1 MDKGRC
7 TILNSEELW
16 AQARQLFAGG
26 VNSPVRAAVKP
37 FPFYVERGKGAYIY
51 TVEGNKFIDYV
62 LGYGPLILG
71 HSPESVKRKIIEQLE
86 KGWLFGTPSKL
97 EIELAKK
104 ISSHIPSAQKIRF
117 VNSGTEATMAAIRL
131 ARGYSKRSKILKFSG
146 NYHGAHD
153 YTLVEAGSAATEY
166 NVTTSDGI
174 PMEIMKTVE
183 ICEFNDLD
191 CVDKKLRN
199 EDIAAAL
206 LEPIMGNAGVILP
219 EKGFLSGL
227 RELTKSYN
235 SLLIFDEVITGFRID
250 IGGAQSYYQIYP
262 DITTLGKIIGGGFP
276 IGAVAGKAEII
287 DNFTP
292 AGRVFNAG
300 TFNANPISMIAGI
313 ATIEELEKEYPYNIA
328 NKASK
333 TLVEELERLLKIK
346 HTINHIGSMFQVFF
360 GIDKVRNYSDAKR
373 ANKEYYIKFHERL
386 LKERVFIP
394 PSQYETIFTSAAHE
408 DDVVNDTIDKLA
420 KVIGELS

>member
-1 MDKGRC
+1 MAKGRC

-16 AQARQLFAGG
+16 TQAKQLFAGG

-37 FPFYVERGKGAYIY
+37 FPFYVERGIGAYIY
-51 TVEGNKFIDYV
+51 TVDGKKFIDYV

-86 KGWLFGTPSKL
+86 KGWLFGTPNKL

-117 VNSGTEATMAAIRL
+117 VNSGTEATMTAMRL
-131 ARGYSKRSKILKFSG
+131 ARGYTKRSKILKFSG

-153 YTLVEAGSAATEY
+153 YALVEAGSAATEY
-166 NVTTSDGI
+166 NVATSEGV
-174 PMEIMKTVE
+174 PTEIIKTVE
-183 ICEFNDLD
+183 VCEFNDLD
-191 CVDKKLRN
+191 CVDKKLRS
-199 EDIAAAL
+199 EEIATVI

-219 EKGFLSGL
+219 DKDFLSGV

-235 SLLIFDEVITGFRID
+235 SLLIFDEVITGFRVD
-250 IGGAQSYYQIYP
+250 IGGAQAYYQIYP

-287 DNFTP
+287 DNLTP
-292 AGRVFNAG
+292 AGKVFNAG

-328 NKASK
+328 NKAAK

-346 HTINHIGSMFQVFF
+346 HTINHVGSMFQVFF

-373 ANKEYYIKFHERL
+373 ADKEYYIRFHERL
-386 LKERVFIP
+386 LKEGVFIP
-394 PSQYETIFTSAAHE
+394 PSQYETIFTSASHK
-408 DDVVNDTIDKLA
+408 DDVINDTIDKLV